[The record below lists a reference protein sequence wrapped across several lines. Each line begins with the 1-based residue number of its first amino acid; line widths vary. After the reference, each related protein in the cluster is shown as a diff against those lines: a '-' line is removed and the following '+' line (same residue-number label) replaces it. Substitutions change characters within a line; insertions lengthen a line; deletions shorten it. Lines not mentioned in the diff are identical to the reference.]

1 MTSTRDNNSPAAEV
15 IAQTAAGST
24 STILA
29 KFIPKSILKSSEGST
44 NSNPHH
50 VQFSENNIK
59 YDTTPEQRS
68 YNQIEIIYNPDV
80 EPKQKM
86 TSDETQNHLEQLLHG
101 INNTADWNIFTGRQ
115 NNSQSQDWNN
125 ELSTICFSAT
135 WECLLYNRI
144 IALAAMHKIKL
155 DQYTYSGQDGH
166 IGSRRFDISYDTPNC
181 LPENLDNFMLQVKQ
195 LLMADFQNKSV
206 KQEEKSDSSSLL
218 TIKL

>member
-101 INNTADWNIFTGRQ
+101 INNTADWN
-115 NNSQSQDWNN
+115 N